1 MKTMISMSCSLLRVA
16 VAVPPAHPSRHFA
29 ATSNP
34 FRCLGSL
41 VALGL
46 FFLFSSWFSG
56 GLRVEFEFYYTPQAY
71 PPDPS
76 GDHLSP
82 AHA

>member
-46 FFLFSSWFSG
+46 FFYFHRG
-56 GLRVEFEFYYTPQAY
+56 
-71 PPDPS
+71 
-76 GDHLSP
+76 SP
-82 AHA
+82 VG